1 MIRGHYLTPVALFG
15 ISVFP
20 LIAVAAL
27 HLVSLGRTSL
37 RAASRDGNLQR
48 SRILWPSTVR
58 VVRTAASTG
67 GELGGMMFLM
77 EYREAAGW
85 DGLTIF
91 RLDTRTRVL
100 HRCHR

>member
-1 MIRGHYLTPVALFG
+1 MTPWPAPSTG
-15 ISVFP
+15 SSDS
-20 LIAVAAL
+20 AAL
-27 HLVSLGRTSL
+27 SSPTSRLGSGIVDDLGVNDLDERPVDFGS
-37 RAASRDGNLQR
+37 GQR
-48 SRILWPSTVR
+48 SQLDDRAHAR
-58 VVRTAASTG
+58 DASTG